1 MGSESKPGT
10 SIGGPCVSGFPLTPP
25 EEFLRRRS
33 NLRTSSEVNCQAEEG
48 GLSSMAGPAVKQLT
62 GTGRPDG
69 MLQIAKAKT
78 WVWEEFGE
86 ALEKDFQ
93 LASRKF

>member
-1 MGSESKPGT
+1 
-10 SIGGPCVSGFPLTPP
+10 
-25 EEFLRRRS
+25 
-33 NLRTSSEVNCQAEEG
+33 
-48 GLSSMAGPAVKQLT
+48 MAGPVVKQLT

-69 MLQIAKAKT
+69 LLLIAKAKT

-93 LASRKF
+93 LASRKFLLTIQCLRKGKQYFGQSVFI